1 MSCLTKLY
9 ETTAAAPSVHVGLP
23 ASTIE
28 LVAVD
33 EATLANCCNVVTN
46 ASLGVGTYGANLNFL
61 TASMVYQVVIV
72 DTAKIYAG
80 ATLPHLSGAVNGSLD
95 VVLHKLPPLAKGGIG
110 PAGTTAQVR
119 AAVTNFPRWN
129 AEERQAVLS
138 VVSALIAVRSSTAP
152 QLQKFIQIYET
163 TLNDRGVDPGVF

>member
-9 ETTAAAPSVHVGLP
+9 EITAAAPSAHIALSAP
-23 ASTIE
+23 TIE

-33 EATLANCCNVVTN
+33 EATLANCCGVVTN
-46 ASLGVGTYGANLNFL
+46 ASLGSGSYGANLNFL
-61 TASMVYQVVIV
+61 SASIVYQVVIV

-95 VVLHKLPPLAKGGIG
+95 VVLHKLPPPAKGRIG

-119 AAVTNFPRWN
+119 AAVTNFRLWN
-129 AEERQAVLS
+129 AGERQAVLS
-138 VVSALIAVRSSTAP
+138 VISALTAVRGSTAP
-152 QLQKFIQIYET
+152 RLQNFIQIYET
-163 TLNDRGVDPGVF
+163 TLNDRGVDPGVI